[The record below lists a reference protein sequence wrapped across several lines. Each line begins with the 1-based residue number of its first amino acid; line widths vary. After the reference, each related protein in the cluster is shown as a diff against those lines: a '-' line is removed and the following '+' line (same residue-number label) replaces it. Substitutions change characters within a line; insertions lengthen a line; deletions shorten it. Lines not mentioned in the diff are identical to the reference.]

1 MLYSLYICL
10 VQDLNINISNLYL
23 DEPTRSLSGLILK
36 NNIKSHYENLP
47 PTVTEFVKA
56 ECLTAVGD
64 ASPLIRATVGILIT
78 TIASRGINTW
88 PELLPALCQ
97 MLDSADYNVCEVS
110 FYITKYLRYNIGW
123 LL

>member
-1 MLYSLYICL
+1 M
-10 VQDLNINISNLYL
+10 
-23 DEPTRSLSGLILK
+23 SGLILK

-47 PTVTEFVKA
+47 STVTEFVKA

-64 ASPLIRATVGILIT
+64 TSPLIRATVGILIT
-78 TIASRGINTW
+78 TIASRGIIYW

-110 FYITKYLRYNIGW
+110 YYVWVL
-123 LL
+123 